1 LATVHGVRRIK
12 KVGRKA
18 QPHIVM
24 PSEQGAK
31 HDQETESISTHH
43 HFAICYFSGS

>member
-12 KVGRKA
+12 KVGVKA

-24 PSEQGAK
+24 PSKQEDE
-31 HDQETESISTHH
+31 HDYKT
-43 HFAICYFSGS
+43 